1 MIARTLHVTGHSL
14 RVLLIAGI
22 LLAYAGLLG
31 ACQDGSGRPVSIA
44 EIETRIP
51 RELLSCKAEP
61 IPPPKATR
69 TKGNTAAWIVD
80 LADAG
85 RDCRDKLRAVCQVV
99 SETQVMCTLPDAPSA
114 K

>member
-1 MIARTLHVTGHSL
+1 MIARTVNATGHTL
-14 RVLLIAGI
+14 RVLVITIAMF
-22 LLAYAGLLG
+22 LLLG
-31 ACQDGSGRPVSIA
+31 LVACQDGTGKAISIQ

-51 RELLSCKAEP
+51 RDLLACKAEP

-85 RDCRDKLRAVCQVV
+85 RDCRDKLRAVCQIV
-99 SETQVMCTLPDAPSA
+99 SETQVMCTLPDAPAA